1 MMRRLWERIKFW
13 YYKYWVMR
21 GSPIQPWLVF
31 ELDEQTRKEILVNGW
46 RDEPI
51 TREDFPT

>member
-1 MMRRLWERIKFW
+1 MRNLWERVKFW

-51 TREDFPT
+51 TREDFPA